1 MKESMLKRFIS
12 YYKPHVV
19 LFLFDMFCA
28 TVVAASGLVTP
39 MIARVIIN
47 DYAPNG
53 NMKYLWL
60 FSALLLGIYLCKA
73 VCNYMVGYYG
83 HIVGIYMQADMR
95 RDLFKKFETL
105 PFSYYDTHKTGDL
118 LSRLVNDLFD
128 VSELAHHGP
137 ENLFLSAL
145 MLIGSFFVLA
155 SINLPLT
162 LIMFAVIPFIILF
175 TTLARRGMLTAMKAS
190 RKQIAAVNA
199 DVENSLSGIRETKA
213 CVAEAK
219 ELRKF
224 DVDNGKFMGYR
235 RAAMH
240 HLGLF
245 EATMTF
251 LSDLLYLVVIAIG
264 GVFLLKGKIDAGDF
278 AAFVLYIG
286 MFLNPINRFVSLF
299 QQLQEGLTGFER
311 FCEVMDT
318 PGETDEGKVTLTDVK
333 GDIVFSDVSFRYDSM
348 SGDTAE
354 DLVISG
360 LSLHV
365 KPGETLALVGPSGG
379 GKTTLCHLIPRFYNI
394 VSGNITLDGVDVHD
408 ITLSSLRQN
417 IGIVSQDVF
426 LFDGT
431 IRENIT
437 YGVDGT
443 VSEEQLHAA
452 AKSAN
457 IHDFVMTLDRGYDT
471 EVGERGVRL
480 SGGQKQRIAIA
491 RLFLKNPKLLI
502 LDEATSALD
511 NVTEMQIQSALE
523 ELSHGRTVIVVAHR
537 LSTVRNADT
546 IAVVDHSGILE
557 RGTHD
562 ELLAKNGAY
571 ARLYHGQFK
580 KEDFAVC

>member
-1 MKESMLKRFIS
+1 MLKRFIS
-12 YYKPHVV
+12 YYKPHLP

-39 MIARVIIN
+39 MIARRIIN

-53 NMKYLWL
+53 NAEKLLL
-60 FSALLLGIYLCKA
+60 FSAILLSVYAVKA

-83 HIVGIYMQADMR
+83 HIVGIRMQANMR
-95 RDLFKKFETL
+95 RDLFKKMETL
-105 PFSYYDTHKTGDL
+105 PFSFYDAHKTGDL

-145 MLIGSFFVLA
+145 MLIGSFFVLLD
-155 SINLPLT
+155 INVELT
-162 LIMFAVIPFIILF
+162 LILFAVIPFIILF
-175 TTLARRGMLTAMKAS
+175 TTLSRRGMLKAMKAS

-199 DVENSLSGIRETKA
+199 DAENSLSGIRETKA

-219 ELRKF
+219 ELAKF
-224 DVDNGKFMGYR
+224 DHDNELFMEYR
-235 RAAMH
+235 RQSMH

-245 EATMTF
+245 ESVMTF

-264 GVFLLKGKIDAGDF
+264 GLFLLRGKIDAGDF

-299 QQLQEGLTGFER
+299 QQLQEGMTGFER

-318 PGETDEGKVTLTDVK
+318 PGETDEGKVTLSDVR
-333 GDIVFSDVSFRYDSM
+333 GDIAFSDVSFRYEGTDGESEENM
-348 SGDTAE
+348 
-354 DLVISG
+354 VISG

-379 GKTTLCHLIPRFYNI
+379 GKTTLCHLIPRFYNT
-394 VSGNITLDGVDVHD
+394 VSGSIRLDGVDIRD
-408 ITLSSLRQN
+408 IALSSLRQN

-431 IRENIT
+431 IRENIV
-437 YGVDGT
+437 YGVDGD
-443 VSEEQLHAA
+443 VPDERLYEAA
-452 AKSAN
+452 RCAN
-457 IHDFVMTLDRGYDT
+457 IHDFVMTLEKGYDT

-491 RLFLKNPKLLI
+491 RLFLKDPKLLI

-523 ELSHGRTVIVVAHR
+523 ELSKGRTVIVVAHR

-546 IAVVDHSGILE
+546 IAVVDHNGILE

-562 ELLAKNGAY
+562 ELIAKGGAY
-571 ARLYHGQFK
+571 FRLYQGQFK
-580 KEDFAVC
+580 KEDFSVC